1 MYKVIDNYLDV
12 DQHLILKTIME
23 SNEFPWFYTK
33 GKVKETDKPKL
44 FDYQFNHIFYINN
57 NINSNF
63 FNHLNPILDK
73 LKPLSLIRIKANLNP
88 PTEKLIESD
97 YHTDKDFKCKTAI
110 YYVNDNDGYTMIDK
124 EKILSKKNRMV
135 LFNAN
140 QKHFGTNSTNC
151 NNRMVI
157 NFNYF

>member
-1 MYKVIDNYLDV
+1 MYKVIDNYLEA

-33 GKVKETDKPKL
+33 GIVDETNDPKL

-63 FNHLNPILDK
+63 FNYLNPILDK
-73 LKPLSLIRIKANLNP
+73 LKPLSLIRVKANLNP
-88 PTEKLIESD
+88 PTEKIIESD
-97 YHTDKDFKCKTAI
+97 YHTDQNFKCNIAI
-110 YYVNDNDGYTMIDK
+110 YYINDNDGYTIIGK

-135 LFNAN
+135 LFNSN
-140 QKHFGTNSTNC
+140 KKHYGTNSTNC

>member
-33 GKVKETDKPKL
+33 GKSKSTDKPKL

-63 FNHLNPILDK
+63 FNYLNSILDK

-88 PTEKLIESD
+88 PLEKIVETA
-97 YHTDKDFKCKTAI
+97 YHKDQNFKCKAAI
-110 YYVNDNDGYTMIDK
+110 YYVNDNDGYTIIDK

>member
-1 MYKVIDNYLDV
+1 MFNVIDNYLDV

-33 GKVKETDKPKL
+33 GKSKPTNKPKL
-44 FDYQFNHIFYINN
+44 FDHQFNHIFYINN

-63 FNHLNPILDK
+63 FNYLNPILDK

-97 YHTDKDFKCKTAI
+97 YHTDKDFKCNAAI
-110 YYVNDNDGYTMIDK
+110 YYVNDNDGYTMIGK